1 MRFGDMGLFSFKA
14 AFFSVLILFGI
25 VGNAQNFGDKAFYLV
40 DSLDLE
46 DLSQQD
52 RKLLD
57 SCLFGFAK
65 AQEDTAALSWIIV
78 LTDLVDNDDV
88 GEQYSIYA
96 SEYIKRHLNIPFL
109 SRKEAKFYY
118 YQLADVYSQLGLYED
133 KRGAISASLN
143 YYQESL
149 KIFESLGESEGLGKL
164 YLNLSGLYYGMRE
177 ADVALEY
184 SNKALEIARQ
194 IENKPEL
201 MVYALNN
208 LAVLYSDMGNKEKSL
223 EYQFKSLAICDSTG
237 NKFGAGMINNNIGG
251 VYSQME
257 ESELAF
263 KHFMLAEQIF
273 QDLKNDT
280 WASYTYH
287 KMGSAFLSN
296 KEFQKAER
304 YANLCYEHAEL
315 SGDVQPK
322 LRAANFLYRLNE
334 TAGNYKEAFYY
345 YQKHEHLT
353 DSISGEKV
361 RMTTRKMEMDFQI
374 EKERVI
380 ADKEN
385 EKKLEVSIEREKRQE
400 LISYAILGG
409 LILVCIFMFVLFFRL
424 RIIIK
429 QKKVIEKQNDERK
442 LLLKEIHH
450 RVKNNFQIVS
460 SVLKLQA
467 AEEDNTIIDRAFDD
481 AINRIHS
488 MAAVHEMIYK
498 QDDFAAIAPKNYFNK
513 LTDSMRTYALLHNIH
528 FDVDSEVEALSVQT
542 LIPLGISV
550 NEMITN
556 SIKYAF
562 TDEHENPKIRIRLNQ
577 QHGNYILTYQDNGIG
592 FASHFKSDSFGMELI
607 ETILE
612 QIDGKLEKEEDTDW
626 STHLNIRF

>member
-1 MRFGDMGLFSFKA
+1 MGLYSIKT
-14 AFFSVLILFGI
+14 AFFLGLIFLSTLGY
-25 VGNAQNFGDKAFYLV
+25 AQNFGDKTFYLI

-46 DLSQQD
+46 QLTLQD
-52 RKLLD
+52 RELLD
-57 SCLFGFAK
+57 SCLNEVAAAK
-65 AQEDTAALSWIIV
+65 EDTVALTWIV
-78 LTDLVDNDDV
+78 LVTDVIDNDDI

-96 SEYIKRHLNIPFL
+96 CEYIKSHLSIHFL
-109 SRKEAKFYY
+109 SRKERKFYY
-118 YQLADVYSQLGLYED
+118 NYLAVVYTQLGYYENS
-133 KRGAISASLN
+133 RGAISASLH
-143 YYQESL
+143 YYQEAF
-149 KIFESLGESEGLGKL
+149 KIFESFGDKEGLGTL

-177 ADVALEY
+177 NDIALEY
-184 SNKALEIARQ
+184 SNKALEIANQ

-201 MVYALNN
+201 MVFALNN
-208 LAVLYSDMGNKEKSL
+208 LAVLYSDMGNVEKSL
-223 EYQFKSLAICDSTG
+223 EYQFRSLAICDSTG

-257 ESELAF
+257 ESDLAF
-263 KHFMLAEQIF
+263 KHFKLAEEIF
-273 QDLKNDT
+273 QDIGNDT
-280 WASYTYH
+280 WASFTYH
-287 KMGSAFLSN
+287 KMGSAFLAN
-296 KEFQKAER
+296 KEFQQAEK
-304 YANLCYEHAEL
+304 YANLCFEHAEL

-322 LRAANFLYRLNE
+322 LRAANLLYRLNE
-334 TAGNYKEAFYY
+334 KAGNYEEAFYF
-345 YQKHEHLT
+345 YQKHEHLV
-353 DSISGEKV
+353 DSISGEKI

-374 EKERVI
+374 EKEKVI

-409 LILVCIFMFVLFFRL
+409 LILVCIFMFILFFRL

-467 AEEDNTIIDRAFDD
+467 AEENNTKIDRAFDD

-498 QDDFAAIAPKNYFNK
+498 QDDFAAVAPKNYFNK
-513 LTDSMRTYALLHNIH
+513 LTDSMRTYALQHNIQ

-562 TDEHENPKIRIRLNQ
+562 TGEHKNPKIRIRLNQ
-577 QHGNYILTYQDNGIG
+577 NNGNYILTYQDNGIG
-592 FASHFKSDSFGMELI
+592 FASHLKSDSFGMELI

-612 QIDGKLEKEEDTDW
+612 QIEGKLEKEEDTNW